1 MTQNTPVQGLIEW
14 HRRELYQWQRIR
26 AYEVDHDQHVGHTD
40 ENVAFHT
47 EAISTLTR
55 MEAEVGRLREAL
67 EKIEKTPAWGAPDFW
82 QVTPSDVRQ
91 LARAAL
97 NPQEPTHAD

>member
-1 MTQNTPVQGLIEW
+1 MTQSKSTPVQGLIEW
-14 HRRELYQWQRIR
+14 HRAQ
-26 AYEVDHDQHVGHTD
+26 ANG
-40 ENVAFHT
+40 
-47 EAISTLTR
+47 EALDLLPFEHRQAAATLTR
-55 MEAEVGRLREAL
+55 MEAEVGRLRAAL
-67 EKIEKTPAWGAPDFW
+67 EKIEKAPAWGAPDFW

>member
-1 MTQNTPVQGLIEW
+1 MTQSKSTPVQGLIEW
-14 HRRELYQWQRIR
+14 PLAAVVSELRMVSR
-26 AYEVDHDQHVGHTD
+26 TLDGDNETAL
-40 ENVAFHT
+40 T
-47 EAISTLTR
+47 EAANRLTR
-55 MEAEVGRLREAL
+55 LEAEVGRLRAAL
-67 EKIEKTPAWGAPDFW
+67 EKIEKAPAWGAPDFW